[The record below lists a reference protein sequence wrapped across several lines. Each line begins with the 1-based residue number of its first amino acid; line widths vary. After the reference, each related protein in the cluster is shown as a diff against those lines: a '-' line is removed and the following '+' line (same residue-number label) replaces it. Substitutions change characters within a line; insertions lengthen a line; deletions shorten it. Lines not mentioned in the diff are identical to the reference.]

1 MSTQGGG
8 SIHDLIVESWVMY
21 SIGIWFFVLRL
32 SVHLFGSA
40 STELTTDY
48 HRYARYKRLRFH
60 FQVEDYLMFVA
71 IVRIDLLRFCP
82 PCLTE
87 AKYLVQ
93 LFYTAFVVTNIEI
106 TKYGSTLYEPG
117 QFESF
122 TAPEIQQ
129 RILGSKIEFAS
140 EHVSGLEQIAKLCL

>member
-1 MSTQGGG
+1 M
-8 SIHDLIVESWVMY
+8 
-21 SIGIWFFVLRL
+21 
-32 SVHLFGSA
+32 
-40 STELTTDY
+40 
-48 HRYARYKRLRFH
+48 
-60 FQVEDYLMFVA
+60 
-71 IVRIDLLRFCP
+71 
-82 PCLTE
+82 
-87 AKYLVQ
+87 Q

-140 EHVSGLEQIAKLCL
+140 EHVSGFEQIAKLYL